1 MEEPQMLIGI
11 GFALLGGML
20 QGAMLW
26 PMKFMDKWDWE
37 NAWLGFS
44 SAAYLLAPWMLALW
58 SVPHLAEALG
68 KASARAL
75 GLTFLFGLGWGLGT
89 VLFGL
94 GIAIVGLGLGYAIVM
109 GLTISV
115 GTFVPL
121 LAFAPHEIFTRRGL
135 VLIVGVAAII
145 TGTALCSYAGQLRE
159 KKLGLVVPTRGTM
172 LRRSYRLGL
181 VLCLCA
187 GVLIPGG
194 NLALAFGSEITA
206 QARAAGASPLRSV
219 NALWAVAEFPLFV
232 CSAAYCLYLLRRN
245 RTFAK
250 FSQPETGHYWLVILL
265 MGTVQMA
272 GIAFYGFGAASL
284 GALGTSIGFSILM
297 SSMILTANMLGV
309 ASGEWKGAGGRP
321 AKVMV
326 LGLVILTGAIFFIGF
341 GTRPG
346 APM

>member
-1 MEEPQMLIGI
+1 M
-11 GFALLGGML
+11 
-20 QGAMLW
+20 
-26 PMKFMDKWDWE
+26 
-37 NAWLGFS
+37 
-44 SAAYLLAPWMLALW
+44 
-58 SVPHLAEALG
+58 
-68 KASARAL
+68 
-75 GLTFLFGLGWGLGT
+75 TFLFGLGWGVGT

-94 GIAIVGLGLGYAIVM
+94 GIAIVGLGLGYAIIM
-109 GLTISV
+109 GLTVSV

-121 LAFAPHEIFTRRGL
+121 LAFAPREIFTRRGL
-135 VLIVGVAAII
+135 VLVVGVTAII
-145 TGTALCSYAGQLRE
+145 IGTALCSYAGRLRE
-159 KKLGLVVPTRGTM
+159 KKLGLAVPTRGTM

-187 GVLIPGG
+187 GILIPGG

-219 NALWAVAEFPLFV
+219 NALWAVTEFPLFV
-232 CSAAYCLYLLRRN
+232 CSAAYCLYLLRRH

-250 FSQPETGHYWLVILL
+250 FNQLGTGHYWLLILL

-272 GIAFYGFGAASL
+272 GIALYGFGAASL

-297 SSMILTANMLGV
+297 SSMILTANVLGV

-321 AKVMV
+321 ASVMA
-326 LGLVILTGAIFFIGF
+326 LGLVILGGAIFLIGF